1 MGGGMAYGSLPFPD
15 TGCPVPE
22 ASIYYVPDKI
32 NIWDTD
38 FTFIHLPWMFPSTD
52 IPFRPTDWMIPN
64 GLPLHQIYILN

>member
-1 MGGGMAYGSLPFPD
+1 MGEGMPYGSLPFPG
-15 TGCPVPE
+15 TGCPVPD

-32 NIWDTD
+32 NVWDTD

-52 IPFRPTDWMIPN
+52 IPFWPTDWMIPN